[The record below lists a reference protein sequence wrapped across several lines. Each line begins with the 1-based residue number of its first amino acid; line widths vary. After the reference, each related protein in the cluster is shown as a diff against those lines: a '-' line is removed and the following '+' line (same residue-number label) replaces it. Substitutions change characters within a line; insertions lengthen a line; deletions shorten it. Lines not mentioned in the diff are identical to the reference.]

1 MKQTLEQ
8 LKRIVLELKQYF
20 EKSLPLI
27 LIGVALGYTFAQHLE
42 AQTPKDIGFATVE
55 DMSFLVQELK
65 DCRDNAGTL
74 DGSYQMIL
82 GKGDMI
88 DLVLTIAIVGMAIGI
103 SVGIETLFDW
113 YIKY

>member
-1 MKQTLEQ
+1 MKQTLQQ
-8 LKRIVLELKQYF
+8 LKGIVLELKQYF

-65 DCRDNAGTL
+65 DCRDNSGSL
-74 DGSYQMIL
+74 DGSY
-82 GKGDMI
+82 
-88 DLVLTIAIVGMAIGI
+88 
-103 SVGIETLFDW
+103 
-113 YIKY
+113 